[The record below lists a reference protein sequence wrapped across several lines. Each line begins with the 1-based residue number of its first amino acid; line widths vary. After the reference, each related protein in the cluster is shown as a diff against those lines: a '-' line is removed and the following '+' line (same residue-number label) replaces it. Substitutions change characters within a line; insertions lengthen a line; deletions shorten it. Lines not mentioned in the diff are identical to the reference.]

1 MIAFRTV
8 TDGSAHPQ
16 RREAAS
22 ANDARAGLASARL
35 SRIGAAETGAE
46 WRTTAAPA
54 FTCRI
59 DISKRSGLCV
69 GRRGFARL
77 SQEAGTARGDEGLT
91 GAVAGIRGRRRQVDD
106 RESGG
111 RPKTLERR
119 IGLDLLQPGSRLTAE
134 TCRDV
139 RNGPEPPARSSP
151 RRTSRSCLP
160 SALSRLI
167 CLPAGDRRPRLC
179 RSSLRRLQG
188 AVPPSRRPGS
198 RHGSHREPRPVAM
211 TCSAQSYRHA
221 RSDPT
226 HSAGGVDSQPADH
239 IKIK

>member
-8 TDGSAHPQ
+8 TDGSARPQ

-35 SRIGAAETGAE
+35 NRIGTAETGAE
-46 WRTTAAPA
+46 WRKTAAPA

-59 DISKRSGLCV
+59 DISGRVGLCV
-69 GRRGFARL
+69 GRRGPARL
-77 SQEAGTARGDEGLT
+77 SQEAGAARGDESLT
-91 GAVAGIRGRRRQVDD
+91 GAVAGIRCRRRQVDD

-119 IGLDLLQPGSRLTAE
+119 IGLDRLQPGSRLTTR

-139 RNGPEPPARSSP
+139 RNGPAPPARSSP
-151 RRTSRSCLP
+151 RRRSRSCLS
-160 SALSRLI
+160 SALSRSI
-167 CLPAGDRRPRLC
+167 CHPTVDRRPGLC

-188 AVPPSRRPGS
+188 AFPPSRRPS
-198 RHGSHREPRPVAM
+198 FRHRSHREPRSVARRHD
-211 TCSAQSYRHA
+211 TFSAVLKA
-221 RSDPT
+221 RE
-226 HSAGGVDSQPADH
+226 
-239 IKIK
+239 I